1 GHIGHGAILHGCV
14 VGRDALVGMN
24 SVIMD
29 GAVIG
34 EESIVAAMS
43 PKHPAQSLNALKSMP
58 VPLRCAPRDGL
69 TTEGFYA
76 VPLPDRDE
84 A

>member
-1 GHIGHGAILHGCV
+1 MAMDV
-14 VGRDALVGMN
+14 DSLVGMN

-43 PKHPAQSLNALKSMP
+43 FVKAGFQGQPRQMLMSKNGNGCCQNLNVANISN
-58 VPLRCAPRDGL
+58 
-69 TTEGFYA
+69 
-76 VPLPDRDE
+76 
-84 A
+84 

>member
-1 GHIGHGAILHGCV
+1 
-14 VGRDALVGMN
+14 MN

-43 PKHPAQSLNALKSMP
+43 FVKAGFQGEARQLLVGSPARVLRRVTDQSCTGNASTLKNIRI
-58 VPLRCAPRDGL
+58 LRSVVERGYL
-69 TTEGFYA
+69 K
-76 VPLPDRDE
+76 RSR
-84 A
+84 

>member
-1 GHIGHGAILHGCV
+1 
-14 VGRDALVGMN
+14 MN

-43 PKHPAQSLNALKSMP
+43 FVKAGFQGEARQLLVGSPARVLRRYGPGAALETPQYQRISGSCD
-58 VPLRCAPRDGL
+58 PLSNG
-69 TTEGFYA
+69 
-76 VPLPDRDE
+76 VI
-84 A
+84 

>member
-1 GHIGHGAILHGCV
+1 
-14 VGRDALVGMN
+14 MN

-43 PKHPAQSLNALKSMP
+43 FVKAGFQGEARQLLVGSPARVLRRVTDQSCTETPQYQRISGSCD
-58 VPLRCAPRDGL
+58 PLSNG
-69 TTEGFYA
+69 
-76 VPLPDRDE
+76 VI
-84 A
+84 